1 MAITYT
7 TQKNREA
14 FPHAGRYRSVMAFL
28 SLLALSSC
36 SSEQLQT
43 FSETLRAM
51 NDDIRSTNPTTYQTI
66 PQPLSQPSASPRC
79 IQVARIPSVGVFF
92 QARLQNTCNETMH
105 VAYGYSTKSAGT
117 ALQVPWCTPGH
128 AGLRSG
134 TLTLSPWESEGIAPL
149 TYGPLDQVFWCA
161 CSDTNA
167 RAAFAES
174 AGLGVHNCTCR
185 CVSR

>member
-14 FPHAGRYRSVMAFL
+14 FPHAGRYRFVMAFL
-28 SLLALSSC
+28 SLFTLSSC

-66 PQPLSQPSASPRC
+66 PQPLSQPSPSPWC
-79 IQVARIPSVGVFF
+79 IQVARIPSVGAFF

-117 ALQVPWCTPGH
+117 ALQVPWCTPGY

-134 TLTLSPWESEGIAPL
+134 TLTLSPWQSEGIAPL
-149 TYGPLDQVFWCA
+149 TYGPLDQIFWCA

-167 RAAFAES
+167 RAAFAEPV
-174 AGLGVHNCTCR
+174 GLGVHNCRCR
-185 CVSR
+185 CASR